1 MSYDSSQQELIDN
14 LDGFVV
20 ADAGP
25 GTGKTH
31 TVIGRS
37 VAILRRCIENGER
50 MAMLTFTRNAA
61 AEMEKRLVG
70 AI

>member
-1 MSYDSSQQELIDN
+1 MSYDGSQQRLIDSI
-14 LDGFVV
+14 DGFVV

-37 VAILRRCIENGER
+37 VGILRRCIADGER

-70 AI
+70 TI

>member
-1 MSYDSSQQELIDN
+1 MSYDHSQQELIKS

-37 VAILRRCIENGER
+37 VEILRKCIENKER

-61 AEMEKRLVG
+61 AEMEKRLMG
-70 AI
+70 EI